1 MNLKDIAPYEITIG
15 SKKLRLETFLK
26 PRIESGLLA
35 VCLIALLFVSACGA
49 NDDKDRG
56 VAGRNLEVHA
66 ENPIVVDKAFFVDE
80 GETRVIIPSASNR
93 QIVVVKTTI
102 VNRTST
108 VIPLLVDAEAVKLG
122 DRRGKR
128 YEAINPFEKSKKIN
142 GTLSEG
148 IRVKEIAPIFWDKTE
163 LPRDFQ
169 VGGYLVFDIPKGLII
184 GTLFWDE
191 VEYIPVDF
199 VDYWKNRN

>member
-1 MNLKDIAPYEITIG
+1 MDR
-15 SKKLRLETFLK
+15 KKLRIGTFLK
-26 PRIESGLLA
+26 PISVSGLLS
-35 VCLIALLFVSACGA
+35 VCLIALLFLSACGG
-49 NDDKDRG
+49 NDNKAKG

-66 ENPIVVDKAFFVDE
+66 ESPIVVDKAFFVDE
-80 GETRVIIPSASNR
+80 GKTRVIIPSASNR

-108 VIPLLVDAEAVKLG
+108 VIPLLVDSDAVKLG

-142 GTLSEG
+142 GTLTEG
-148 IRVKEIAPIFWDKTE
+148 IKVKEITPIFWDKTE
-163 LPRDFQ
+163 LPRNFQ

-191 VEYIPVDF
+191 VEYVPVDF

>member
-1 MNLKDIAPYEITIG
+1 MRIG
-15 SKKLRLETFLK
+15 TFLK
-26 PRIESGLLA
+26 PISVSGLLSG
-35 VCLIALLFVSACGA
+35 CLIALLFLSACGG
-49 NDDKDRG
+49 NDNKAKG

-66 ENPIVVDKAFFVDE
+66 ESPIVVDKAFFVDE
-80 GETRVIIPSASNR
+80 GKTRVIIPSASNR

-108 VIPLLVDAEAVKLG
+108 VIPLLVDSDAVKLG

-142 GTLSEG
+142 GTLTEG
-148 IRVKEIAPIFWDKTE
+148 IKVKEITPIFWDKTE
-163 LPRDFQ
+163 LPRNFQ

-191 VEYIPVDF
+191 VEYVPVDF

>member
-1 MNLKDIAPYEITIG
+1 
-15 SKKLRLETFLK
+15 LRLETFLK
-26 PRIESGLLA
+26 SKIELGFLL
-35 VCLIALLFVSACGA
+35 VSLIALLCVFACGA
-49 NDDKDRG
+49 NDHKDKG

-66 ENPIVVDKAFFVDE
+66 EAPVVVDKAFFVDA

-108 VIPLLVDAEAVKLG
+108 VIPLLVDADAVKLG

-128 YEAINPFEKSKKIN
+128 YEAINPFEKSKKID
-142 GTLSEG
+142 GKLTEG
-148 IRVKEIAPIFWDKTE
+148 IKVKEIAPIFWDKTE

-169 VGGYLVFDIPKGLII
+169 VGGYLVFDVPKGLII

-191 VEYIPVDF
+191 IEYIPVDF
-199 VDYWKNRN
+199 VDYWKNRD